1 MSNHL
6 VTEGRK
12 NSLSNYKQHQN
23 QPVLWIHI
31 MQLCFTVWP
40 VLICLYTSFH
50 RKHTSAPQIH
60 VKPFPYFYQV
70 CAFTKVDAQNKHDQI
85 LNLWLWLSRQ
95 PGRSGRST
103 EALSTNSSNILLTRG
118 SLSKESWLKG
128 RVKRAKM
135 IYFIAQMNPGPT
147 PKPRIR
153 LIKIILN
160 CEPGKPLYK
169 TGTK

>member
-1 MSNHL
+1 MALYYILKSLIHFQFNSVLFCKVKTLQYIYFLKPSTITWPSTSNHL
-6 VTEGRK
+6 VTEGRN
-12 NSLSNYKQHQN
+12 NSLSNHKQHQN

-85 LNLWLWLSRQ
+85 LNLWLWLSSICLPQTARQ
-95 PGRSGRST
+95 IWEKHRSPIHQQFEYS
-103 EALSTNSSNILLTRG
+103 A
-118 SLSKESWLKG
+118 
-128 RVKRAKM
+128 
-135 IYFIAQMNPGPT
+135 Y
-147 PKPRIR
+147 
-153 LIKIILN
+153 
-160 CEPGKPLYK
+160 
-169 TGTK
+169 